1 MKSITLLPTAA
12 SLLAALLLTQ
22 VGCTE
27 SGQEPVADDPV
38 MTSPVP
44 DGMVRGTV
52 LETLNAGIYTYVF
65 IETDQDQRWVAVPKT
80 AVLVDDVV
88 LTEQGMAMIDFESK
102 TLNRTFEVVY
112 FSGGLQNLTAPAPLA
127 ADTSGALP
135 QGHPSTDSTVEAA
148 PQVVKVA
155 ELTPGE
161 NIAYVYANQDA
172 LAGQPISLRGEVVKY
187 NANILGTNF
196 IHIQDGSGD
205 VADGSNDLT
214 VTSKAVTAVGETVVV
229 TGTVIQNKDFGYG
242 YNFPVLMEDASIS
255 SE

>member
-1 MKSITLLPTAA
+1 
-12 SLLAALLLTQ
+12 
-22 VGCTE
+22 
-27 SGQEPVADDPV
+27 
-38 MTSPVP
+38 
-44 DGMVRGTV
+44 MVRGTV
-52 LETLNAGIYTYVF
+52 LETLNAGGYTYVF

-88 LTEQGMAMIDFESK
+88 LTQQGMAMPNFESK
-102 TLNRTFEVVY
+102 SLNRTFEVVY
-112 FSGGLQNLTAPAPLA
+112 FAGGLQNLTAPAPVA
-127 ADTSGALP
+127 VDTSGTLP
-135 QGHPSTDSTVEAA
+135 QGQPSTDSTVEAA

-161 NIAYVYANQDA
+161 DIAYVYANQDA
-172 LAGQPISLRGEVVKY
+172 LAGQKISLRGKVVKF
-187 NANILGTNF
+187 NANIMGTNF

-242 YNFPVLMEDASIS
+242 YKFPVLIEDASIS